1 MLLLPK
7 CVIGEGFP
15 HSWHACSVH
24 VAIGGLGQVLV
35 GSHFSEETRE
45 KFLHGGLSVPVLEER
60 ELARLDV
67 AVLLVH
73 GGDVDL
79 GGEFRLHGGVRVL
92 RSTSDCHE
100 IDSVVELG
108 VGGSNDSS
116 VPVGEGLIGGVV
128 ETVGKR

>member
-7 CVIGEGFP
+7 CVIGEIFTHGRQT
-15 HSWHACSVH
+15 CSVH
-24 VAIGGLGQVLV
+24 VAIGRLGKVLV
-35 GSHFSEETRE
+35 GLHFVIESLDHL
-45 KFLHGGLSVPVLEER
+45 LHGGLTVPVLKEG
-60 ELARLDV
+60 ELAGLNSS
-67 AVLLVH
+67 VLLVD
-73 GGDVDL
+73 GRKVDL
-79 GGEFRLHGGVRVL
+79 RGEFRLHGGVRVL